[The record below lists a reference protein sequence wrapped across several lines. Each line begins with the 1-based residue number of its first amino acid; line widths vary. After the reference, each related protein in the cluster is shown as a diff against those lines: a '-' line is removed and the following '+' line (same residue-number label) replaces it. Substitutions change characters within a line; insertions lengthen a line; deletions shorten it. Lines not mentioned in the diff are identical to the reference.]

1 MRWRS
6 VPPRCLRSSDIAC
19 SCCGSAGGLR
29 SARLHQ
35 ARQDTGRGRSSS
47 GARCCRRRPT
57 GCPTIRALTNQGRA
71 MAHHEPSR
79 RRTLAALAV
88 WVAAPRLVSAQG
100 NEAPRGLRAVIQ
112 VSDNDPQKWHL
123 ALNNARNAL
132 DELGTRE
139 AIELEIVV
147 YGPGIGM
154 LKMDS
159 TVANRVAE
167 ALAAGVHVVACEN
180 TMRAQKLTQADMLP
194 RIGYV

>member
-1 MRWRS
+1 
-6 VPPRCLRSSDIAC
+6 
-19 SCCGSAGGLR
+19 
-29 SARLHQ
+29 
-35 ARQDTGRGRSSS
+35 
-47 GARCCRRRPT
+47 
-57 GCPTIRALTNQGRA
+57 

-194 RIGYV
+194 RIGYVPAGVVELMKRQQQGWAYLRP